1 MTFHSTLF
9 LLRYIVVESVI
20 VKNLFARLN
29 CILLLLLIPGLVCA
43 QEISFSSSGLI
54 NESVNNPTSLEFGP
68 DGRLYVSQQNGVI
81 WAFTIQRDNAEPGSG
96 QYTAIDAEQITLVQ
110 QGIVNHTD
118 DGTPTTV
125 ALRQVTGIKTAGT
138 ATNPILYVTSSDNL
152 IGGGGSAN
160 DKNLDTNSGV
170 LSKLTLNNGT
180 WSKIDLVRG
189 LPRCEENHSTN
200 GMDIFEKNG
209 DTYMLFQQGGHTNK
223 GAPSNNFV
231 GTPEYLLSGA
241 ILIVNLTQLE
251 SMNVYTDPRTNT
263 EYVYDLPTLN
273 DPNRED
279 IDSSDSRFPY
289 PSGHPMEF
297 SSIDVGDPFGGA
309 DGLNQSF
316 AEASGPVQVF
326 SPGYRNAYDVVV
338 TESGHIYTY
347 DNGPNT
353 GWGGLPI
360 IYDSTG
366 AIKSDQT
373 IASYDPINGDYVKN
387 DFNEVGSSGHG
398 DTLHYVGTINDA
410 NGTYYGGHANPIAAF
425 PLLADLITYKNISGS
440 WTETARHQ
448 LPDLLPSVSGYFNGS
463 FTASDFPSDSR
474 LGEYLAG
481 AITSNKVNILDII
494 NSSTNGMAEYTA
506 SNFNNALNGNLLAV
520 SFNGDITRYELNAS
534 GDDIVNDEVI
544 FSGFGSTPL
553 DVTTQSDNDIFP
565 GTIWAA
571 VYGPNNIAVFEPSD
585 VLCIDD
591 GNPNSDSDNDGY
603 TNQDELDN
611 GLAVCS
617 GGITPPDNDLDFVS
631 DLNDDDDDNDLILDV
646 NDPYAIDP
654 NNGLTTIMPVDYPF
668 WNNDPGTG
676 FFGLGFTG
684 LMLDPAGNTD
694 YLTQYDEENIS
705 FGGAAGKASIDLV
718 PVGDATGVINTQQ
731 YGFQYGVNVTS
742 ALPSFTIHSRIES
755 PFFGINGSGTRPV
768 DDQTVGIFLGD
779 GSQDNY
785 LKVVLGYGTSTS
797 DSIDGVQ
804 IVLEVDDLVTLDQRF
819 DLVDLLTINA
829 VDIYLSVNPSLLS
842 VQVYVSTDGGIT
854 VSPIGAS
861 ISVPPSF
868 FDNNDGFA
876 MATGIISSSTGTSA
890 VPFSA
895 AWDFLNV
902 TIDQPG
908 QIETSVG
915 TAGVD
920 FGNITIDSEE
930 TLINLGLKNLSGP
943 ADPTLTIE
951 GIQITGPDAI
961 LFSTNVSLPVTLGP
975 GGEINVPVSFDPI
988 GTPGV
993 KTATLIVTISQS
1005 GSSNTED
1012 ISIPLTAV
1020 ITELFQPL
1028 YRINAGGSTVVATD
1042 GGPDWLG
1049 DNPIDSSAIFTVN
1062 TGNIGSY
1069 ELLYENR
1076 DSSIPSYIDE
1086 STFNSLFADERWD
1099 PSDGPEMLYSIPL
1112 VNENYIVRL
1121 YIGNGWFRAD
1131 SVGDRL
1137 FDVEIEGQIVIDNF
1151 DLIAAFGDEVGGVI
1165 EVPVTV
1171 NDNELNIEFIHQ
1183 VQNTLVN
1190 AIEIIG
1196 PPIDVLPLS
1205 LDSIDD
1211 QNNKVD
1217 DIVDFTVLGS
1227 GGDPLLNL
1235 TYSILGQPDGVQIEP
1250 TNGQIF
1256 GVVEATALSGGIAH
1270 DGVHSVSV
1278 TLSQNGLTSV
1288 IQQFEWVIT
1297 PNDACNNCPVE
1308 EELESVYRINAGGP
1322 TINATDDGPDWIGD
1336 FPLDPS
1342 AIFTVNTGQSSIYSL
1357 QYDLRD
1363 QSIPSYIDEV
1373 TFNGIFASERWD
1385 EASGTEMMYSIP
1397 VQNDNYI
1404 IRLFLGNG
1412 WYGADAVGDRVYDVL
1427 LEDIN
1432 MVDDLDL
1439 IDAFGHQV
1447 GGVIEVPISVNDGE
1461 LNLEFIHQL
1470 QNPIINAIEILRTID
1485 NTLPDDELCFP
1496 IVANNQKVVIVCL

>member
-1 MTFHSTLF
+1 MESNYFKYLIARVS
-9 LLRYIVVESVI
+9 VV
-20 VKNLFARLN
+20 L
-29 CILLLLLIPGLVCA
+29 ILLSASGLTLSQDV
-43 QEISFSSSGLI
+43 SFSSSGLI

-68 DGRLYVSQQNGVI
+68 DGRLYVSQQDGVI
-81 WAFTIQRDNAEPGSG
+81 WAFTIQRDDAEPGSG
-96 QYTAIDAEQITLVQ
+96 QYTAVNAEQITLIQ
-110 QGIVNHTD
+110 QGIINHTD

-170 LSKLTLNNGT
+170 LSKLTFSNGS

-200 GMDIFEKNG
+200 GMDIFDKG
-209 DTYMLFQQGGHTNK
+209 GQTYMVFQQGGHTNK

-241 ILIVNLTQLE
+241 LLVVNLSQLE
-251 SMNVYTDPRTNT
+251 SMQIYTDPRTNT
-263 EYVYDLPTLN
+263 QYVYDLPTLN

-279 IDSSDSRFPY
+279 IDASDSRFPY

-297 SSIDVGDPFGGA
+297 STIDVGDPFGGA

-316 AEASGPVQVF
+316 AELGGPVQVF

-338 TESGHIYTY
+338 TESGNIFTF

-353 GWGGLPI
+353 GWGGLPV
-360 IYDSTG
+360 IYDSAG

-373 IASYDPINGDYVKN
+373 IANYDPDNGDYVKN

-398 DTLHYVGTINDA
+398 DTLHYVGTINDTF
-410 NGTYYGGHANPIAAF
+410 GTYYGGHANPIAAF

-440 WTETARHQ
+440 WTETSRHQ
-448 LPDLLPSVSGYFNGS
+448 LPNLLPGVSGYFNVS
-463 FTASDFPSDSR
+463 FTATDFPGDPR

-506 SNFNNALNGNLLAV
+506 SNFNNALKGNLLAV
-520 SFNGDITRYELNAS
+520 SFNGDITRYELNAT

-617 GGITPPDNDLDFVS
+617 GGITPPDNDLDFIS
-631 DLNDDDDDNDLILDV
+631 DLNDSDDDNDLIADI
-646 NDPYAIDP
+646 NDAYAIDP
-654 NNGLTTIMPVDYPF
+654 DNGLTTNMPVDYPF

-684 LMLDPAGNTD
+684 LMLDPSGGTD

-718 PVGDATGVINTQQ
+718 PTGDAYQSINTQD

-742 ALPSFTIHSRIES
+742 VSPPFTIHSRIES

-768 DDQTVGIFLGD
+768 DDQTVGIFIGE
-779 GSQDNY
+779 GNQDDY
-785 LKVVLGYGTSTS
+785 LKVVLGYGTSAA
-797 DSIDGVQ
+797 DAIDGVQ
-804 IVLEVDDLVTLDQRF
+804 IVLEDDGIVTTDMRY

-829 VDIYLSVNPSLLS
+829 VDIYLSVDPSAS
-842 VQVYVSTDGGIT
+842 TVQVYVSTDGGVTVSAVGTSIT
-854 VSPIGAS
+854 VP
-861 ISVPPSF
+861 VSF
-868 FDNNDGFA
+868 FDDSDGFG
-876 MATGIISSSTGTSA
+876 MATGIISSSTGSTA

-902 TIDQPG
+902 SIDQPG
-908 QIETSVG
+908 IIETSVG
-915 TAGVD
+915 SGGVD
-920 FGNITIDSEE
+920 FGTITVDSEA

-943 ADPTLTIE
+943 ADPQLSITNL
-951 GIQITGPDAI
+951 QIIGPDAI
-961 LFSTNVSLPVTLGP
+961 LFSTSVSLPLVLGP

-993 KTATLIVTISQS
+993 KSATLVVTVSHS
-1005 GSSNTED
+1005 GMTED
-1012 ISIPLTAV
+1012 INIPLTAV
-1020 ITELFQPL
+1020 ITEVFQPL
-1028 YRINAGGSTVVATD
+1028 YRINAGGSQVLSND
-1042 GGPDWLG
+1042 SGPNWIG
-1049 DNPIDSSAIFTVN
+1049 DSPLDAEAIFTVN
-1062 TGNIGSY
+1062 TGNVSGYQLSF
-1069 ELLYENR
+1069 EDR
-1076 DSSIPSYIDE
+1076 HSSIPSYIDE
-1086 STFNSLFADERWD
+1086 ATFNDIFAEERWD
-1099 PSDGPEMLYSIPL
+1099 PFSGSEMLYSIPL
-1112 VNENYIVRL
+1112 PNESYIVRL
-1121 YIGNGWFRAD
+1121 YIGNGWEGAD
-1131 SVGDRL
+1131 AVGDRI
-1137 FDVEIEGQIVIDNF
+1137 FDIEIEDQILVDNL
-1151 DLIAAFGDEVGGVI
+1151 DLIATFGHEVGGVV
-1165 EVPVTV
+1165 EVPVSV
-1171 NDNELNIEFIHQ
+1171 SDGELNIEFIHQ
-1183 VQNTLVN
+1183 LQNTLVN
-1190 AIEIIG
+1190 AIEIVG
-1196 PPIDVLPLS
+1196 PPSEVLTLI
-1205 LDSIDD
+1205 LDPIDD
-1211 QNNKVD
+1211 QSNEVGEQ
-1217 DIVDFTVLGS
+1217 IDFTVVGS
-1227 GGDPLLNL
+1227 GGDPFKNI

-1256 GVVEATALSGGIAH
+1256 GTIGATSLSGGIAH
-1270 DGVHSVSV
+1270 DGVHTVSV
-1278 TLSQNGLTSV
+1278 TLSQSGSTSV
-1288 IQQFEWVIT
+1288 VQEFQWVIT
-1297 PNDACNNCPVE
+1297 PPDACGDCPPE
-1308 EELESVYRINAGGP
+1308 DEFEPIYRINSGGP
-1322 TINATDDGPDWIGD
+1322 TIDANDSGPDWIGD
-1336 FPLDPS
+1336 FPLDSS
-1342 AIFTVNTGQSSIYSL
+1342 AIFTINTGQSSIYSL
-1357 QYDLRD
+1357 QYDARD

-1385 EASGTEMMYSIP
+1385 AASGREMMYSLP
-1397 VQNDNYI
+1397 LDAGDYVVKLY
-1404 IRLFLGNG
+1404 LGNG
-1412 WYGADAVGDRVYDVL
+1412 WYGADEEGDRIFDVNFEGITL
-1427 LEDIN
+1427 
-1432 MVDDLDL
+1432 VDDLDL
-1439 IDAFGHQV
+1439 IESFGHQV
-1447 GGVIEVPISVNDGE
+1447 GGVVEVPVSVSDGL
-1461 LNLEFIHQL
+1461 LNIEFIHQV
-1470 QNPIINAIEILRTID
+1470 QNPIINAIEVLQPVSYD
-1485 NTLPDDELCFP
+1485 QPSDDTCFP
-1496 IVANNQKVVIVCL
+1496 ITTKNKSIAVICF